1 MRRRGKRIKFTDE
14 QIKEL
19 SENPFTSE
27 VTYYQI
33 YYTLEFQ
40 NLFLARYEKGE
51 SSVEIFESMGY
62 DVFILGD
69 NRVYGF
75 AGRLRRRLE
84 SGRELIEVHKNT
96 KIEEPQKVDYNTLPA
111 QQSVASMQRELRY
124 LRQQV
129 EFLKKLQNWTTTKS
143 RGIDYG

>member
-62 DVFILGD
+62 DVSILGD

-75 AGRLRRRLE
+75 VKGRQKAPLIFVAFAGFA
-84 SGRELIEVHKNT
+84 LIFSSLH
-96 KIEEPQKVDYNTLPA
+96 
-111 QQSVASMQRELRY
+111 
-124 LRQQV
+124 
-129 EFLKKLQNWTTTKS
+129 W
-143 RGIDYG
+143 

>member
-62 DVFILGD
+62 DVSILGD

-84 SGRELIEVHKNT
+84 SGRELIEVHGNT
-96 KIEEPQKVDYNTLPA
+96 KLEAPQKTDFNTL
-111 QQSVASMQRELRY
+111 
-124 LRQQV
+124 
-129 EFLKKLQNWTTTKS
+129 
-143 RGIDYG
+143 RGKNLSLHATFTIGFFPSILS

>member
-1 MRRRGKRIKFTDE
+1 MKGRRRRIKFTDE

-27 VTYYQI
+27 VTYYHI
-33 YYTLEFQ
+33 YFTLEFQ

-62 DVFILGD
+62 DVSILGD
-69 NRVYGF
+69 NRVYGL

-84 SGRELIEVHKNT
+84 SGRELIEVHGRSKA
-96 KIEEPQKVDYNTLPA
+96 KAPQKTDYNTLPA

-129 EFLKKLQNWTTTKS
+129 EFLKKITELDNDKNQRT
-143 RGIDYG
+143 